1 MNRKT
6 ICLLALVA
14 ALSSCYEDKGNYD
27 YNFSGMNSID
37 TLVFSPAAVE
47 MLSGPTIEFT
57 QALTAAD
64 THKRI
69 EVQVGQSLQN
79 NLEQLDF
86 RWIKIYQKDKQTI
99 RDTLTTKG
107 YLDID
112 LPLDLHEGT
121 FQPSSVMAMMGV
133 GMRIVE
139 KVYDDVMELCT
150 RGHQPRPQE

>member
-107 YLDID
+107 YLDIE
-112 LPLDLHEGT
+112 LP
-121 FQPSSVMAMMGV
+121 V
-133 GMRIVE
+133 GAPASFSIRLQ
-139 KVYDDVMELCT
+139 VYDRTTGLS
-150 RGHQPRPQE
+150 R